1 MGILSWILLG
11 AIAGS
16 LANFIDP
23 HPSKGGILGSIVLG
37 IVGAI
42 VGGWIGGTLLG
53 LDVTG
58 INITSIIVAVVGSL
72 LLLLLG
78 RMFMRRA

>member
-1 MGILSWILLG
+1 MGIVSWLILG

-23 HPSKGGILGSIVLG
+23 HPSRGGILGSIVLG

-42 VGGWIGGTLLG
+42 VGGWIGGALLG

-58 INITSIIVAVVGSL
+58 VNVMSILVAIGGSL
-72 LLLLLG
+72 LLLWLG